1 MHRLLSPKRLPL
13 CAGLLGAAFVVTP
26 LAASAAGK
34 IGIIGDSMAAGTH
47 SLDSCGSLDIVE
59 CVEERGGYQDR
70 AWSYARGEHA
80 WPLAARLGFTPAQV
94 VDAADDGEEWKDA
107 YDQAAQVLSD
117 PALDTVMIGLG
128 ANDICQPSGHDYAGD
143 LERVAGH
150 IDRTLQLL
158 TDRLPEGGTIYW
170 SAVPDVAGLYDML
183 RERDHNLLFE
193 SCQATKRLERTPGR
207 RWPGAVVQ
215 CTRRR

>member
-94 VDAADDGEEWKDA
+94 VDAADDLVRPLMQQPVRVDR
-107 YDQAAQVLSD
+107 DSLSLGYAGVYGSFLLHARRASEKYGVPTSRILLELGQRKMVGGQED
-117 PALDTVMIGLG
+117 MIVDVALDLARNAAT
-128 ANDICQPSGHDYAGD
+128 
-143 LERVAGH
+143 
-150 IDRTLQLL
+150 
-158 TDRLPEGGTIYW
+158 
-170 SAVPDVAGLYDML
+170 SAA
-183 RERDHNLLFE
+183 
-193 SCQATKRLERTPGR
+193 
-207 RWPGAVVQ
+207 
-215 CTRRR
+215 

>member
-94 VDAADDGEEWKDA
+94 VDAADDGEEWRG
-107 YDQAAQVLSD
+107 
-117 PALDTVMIGLG
+117 M
-128 ANDICQPSGHDYAGD
+128 
-143 LERVAGH
+143 ERC
-150 IDRTLQLL
+150 
-158 TDRLPEGGTIYW
+158 
-170 SAVPDVAGLYDML
+170 L
-183 RERDHNLLFE
+183 R
-193 SCQATKRLERTPGR
+193 PGR
-207 RWPGAVVQ
+207 AGAVRSRARHRDDRA
-215 CTRRR
+215 RRQ